1 MIKRSTL
8 GVWSGKPALRRW
20 WFSWDGSPSAN
31 TQEGQRGLH
40 GLWSGWRPL
49 TEGSS
54 EAPEERAMMKEIS
67 RECSPSPNPVPV
79 AQVLGGKTEWTI
91 HWSHHPWSE
100 PTFSRLKRRVIGWR
114 HRKSRPGEV
123 KEARPARTAGR
134 SFASSLGHAASW
146 LEFCFLCLSLTLT
159 SGPANRKLSMEE
171 QVSGKQHA
179 QAVTIMEQR
188 GCRLTSYTCL
198 QMSTIC
204 LAELHQDHMLA
215 DGESPT
221 GILYSGDTPHSS
233 GSVTLPSFY
242 KT

>member
-1 MIKRSTL
+1 MVRETFSEEVMIQ
-8 GVWSGKPALRRW
+8 LRWITKCKHPGR
-20 WFSWDGSPSAN
+20 
-31 TQEGQRGLH
+31 
-40 GLWSGWRPL
+40 
-49 TEGSS
+49 TEGSAWS
-54 EAPEERAMMKEIS
+54 VIWLKATDW
-67 RECSPSPNPVPV
+67 REFRSARGEGNDEGDKQGVLPLPQPSTS
-79 AQVLGGKTEWTI
+79 GTSTGREDRWTI

-123 KEARPARTAGR
+123 KKARPARTAGC

-171 QVSGKQHA
+171 QVSGKQRA